1 MSETLPLNRIYLGK
15 GIRLTGG
22 QPALLASEIGF
33 KSSPEICDP
42 DGTRLELLH
51 DALGEMNGKHL
62 L

>member
-22 QPALLASEIGF
+22 QPAFLASEIGC
-33 KSSPEICDP
+33 KNSPGIRDP
-42 DGTRLELLH
+42 NGTRLELLH
-51 DALGEMNGKHL
+51 DALGEMNGKRL